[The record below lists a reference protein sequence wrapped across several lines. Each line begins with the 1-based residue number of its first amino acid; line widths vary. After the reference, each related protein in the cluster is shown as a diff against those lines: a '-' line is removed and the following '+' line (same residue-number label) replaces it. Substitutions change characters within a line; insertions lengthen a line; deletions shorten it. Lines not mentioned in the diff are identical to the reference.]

1 VKKITITAQRKEK
14 GEHMKQEETV
24 DEDAGTTESV
34 ITALQKVITL
44 LDRIKNA
51 IEDSSSKIPNASIQL
66 NTVTQATEVATV
78 EILDV
83 LDQMGTKIHMIENGL
98 KEFNEVGI
106 SERQLLMLTGI
117 RQTLSELKENT
128 SNITVTLQIQ
138 DITAQKIGAA
148 NHMIESVRRELLNEL
163 NYFETAKKKTDEAR
177 RQVAEE
183 IADPKAYAVNASCK
197 KTPEHQSKIDEV
209 VTAWQENGKK

>member
-1 VKKITITAQRKEK
+1 MQDEKKVI
-14 GEHMKQEETV
+14 
-24 DEDAGTTESV
+24 EDAGTTESV

-51 IEDSSSKIPNASIQL
+51 IEDSSSKIPSASVQL
-66 NTVTQATEVATV
+66 NTVTEATELATV

-83 LDQMGTKIHMIENGL
+83 LDQMGTKIQNVEDGL
-98 KEFNEVGI
+98 TDCDQVGI
-106 SERQLLMLTGI
+106 SEAQSRKISVMK
-117 RQTLSELKENT
+117 QTLEELKENT
-128 SNITVTLQIQ
+128 SNITVALQVQ

-148 NHMIESVRRELLNEL
+148 NHLIESVRRELLNEL

-177 RQVAEE
+177 RHVEE
-183 IADPKAYAVNASCK
+183 DNAGPKSFDVNASYM

-209 VTAWQENGKK
+209 VSAWQENEKK

>member
-1 VKKITITAQRKEK
+1 MAK
-14 GEHMKQEETV
+14 EETI
-24 DEDAGTTESV
+24 DNGEGKAESV

-51 IEDSSSKIPNASIQL
+51 IEESSSKIPNASIQL

-83 LDQMGTKIHMIENGL
+83 LDLMGTKFHIVENGL
-98 KEFNEVGI
+98 KEFDQVGI
-106 SERQLLMLTGI
+106 SERQILMLTGI
-117 RQTLSELKENT
+117 KQTLAELREST
-128 SNITVTLQIQ
+128 SNIAVALQVQ

-148 NHMIESVRRELLNEL
+148 NHLIESVRKELLNEL
-163 NYFETAKKKTDEAR
+163 NFFETAKKKTDSAR
-177 RQVAEE
+177 RQVEE
-183 IADPKAYAVNASCK
+183 ETVGPKAFDVNASYM

-209 VTAWQENGKK
+209 VSAWQEKKTS